1 MELEQFGTNKF
12 KMTWHAASRVQQRG
26 IRKETIDLVLY
37 DSDIELHAGEG
48 LMSLQLSRKRLGQ
61 LARSGVPA
69 TLRES
74 AQGVVLL
81 VDFSTRS
88 VVSAMHGRGRL
99 GKRFSRQ
106 FPTRSRAS
114 GQRSARVISEAA
126 TVQRNISF

>member
-1 MELEQFGTNKF
+1 MELEQSGTNNF
-12 KMTWHAASRVQQRG
+12 RMTRHAESRVQQRG
-26 IRKETIDLVLY
+26 IRKETIDLVLS

-74 AQGVVLL
+74 AQGVVLI

-99 GKRFSRQ
+99 RKRFSRQ
-106 FPTRSRAS
+106 FSTRSRAS
-114 GQRSARVISEAA
+114 GLRNARANSGETTI
-126 TVQRNISF
+126 QRNLSC